1 MVQLKIKTLILD
13 KMNIE
18 NANKL
23 AGLKPESIWNYFE
36 AVCQIPRPSK
46 KEEKII
52 GFLIEFAQNHNLN
65 YKKDLAGNILISKP
79 GSKGFEERRTVVL
92 QSHLDMVCEKNNETI
107 HNFEIDPIKA
117 YIDGDWVTA
126 DGTTLG
132 ADCGIGIAAQLAILS
147 DEELSHGPIECLFT
161 VDEETG
167 LTGAKAIEPGFFTG
181 KALVN
186 LDSEDDGELFIG
198 CAGGIDTVATI
209 HYQTITPP
217 SGLFAIRISIGGL
230 QGGHSGDDINKN
242 RGNAIKILNRFL
254 WQTMQHHEIYISDYQ
269 GGNLRNAI
277 AREASA
283 VILIPSPLKEQITV
297 EFNLFRS
304 LIESEIIL
312 NEPAMALCL
321 ESFEMPSLVIDRVSQ
336 VNLVN
341 AIYASPHGV
350 LAMSSRMPGMVE
362 TSSNLAA
369 IKIKPGN
376 LFEITTSQR
385 SDIGS
390 SLIDASSMVSSVFQ
404 LINADVVHSEGY
416 PGWAPN
422 PNSELLQLT
431 KSSYIKLFNNEPI
444 VLFLEKFP
452 DLDMISFGPTMRG
465 VHSPDERINIHT
477 VDKFWQLLTHLLAN
491 Y

>member
-1 MVQLKIKTLILD
+1 
-13 KMNIE
+13 MNFE
-18 NANKL
+18 NSHNL
-23 AGLKPESIWNYFE
+23 ASLKPESIWNYFE

-52 GFLIEFAQNHNLN
+52 EFLIDFAKKHNLN
-65 YKKDLAGNILISKP
+65 YKKDLVGNMLISKP
-79 GSKGFEERRTVVL
+79 GSKGFEKRRTLVL
-92 QSHLDMVCEKNNETI
+92 QSHLDMVCEKNSETI
-107 HNFEIDPIKA
+107 HNFENDPIKA

-147 DEELSHGPIECLFT
+147 AEDIAHGPIECLFT

-209 HYQTITPP
+209 HYHAITTPP
-217 SGLFAIRISIGGL
+217 GLFPIRISIGGL

-254 WQTMQHHEIYISDYQ
+254 WQTMQYHEIYISNYQ

-283 VILIPSPLKEQITV
+283 VILIPSPLKEHITV

-312 NEPAMALCL
+312 NEPAMRLSL

-336 VNLVN
+336 VNLIN
-341 AIYASPHGV
+341 AIYATPHGV
-350 LAMSSRMPGMVE
+350 LAMSARMPGMVE
-362 TSSNLAA
+362 TSSNLASV
-369 IKIKPGN
+369 KIKPGN
-376 LFEITTSQR
+376 LIEITTSQR
-385 SDIGS
+385 SDIAS
-390 SLIDASSMVSSVFQ
+390 SLIDASSMVASVFQ
-404 LINADVVHSEGY
+404 MINADILHSEGY

-422 PNSELLQLT
+422 PDSELLQLT
-431 KSSYIKLFNNEPI
+431 KLSYIKLFKSDPI
-444 VLFLEKFP
+444 VRSIHAGLECGLFLEKFP
-452 DLDMISFGPTMRG
+452 SLDMISFGPTMRG

-477 VDKFWQLLTHLLAN
+477 VDKFWRLLTDLLAN